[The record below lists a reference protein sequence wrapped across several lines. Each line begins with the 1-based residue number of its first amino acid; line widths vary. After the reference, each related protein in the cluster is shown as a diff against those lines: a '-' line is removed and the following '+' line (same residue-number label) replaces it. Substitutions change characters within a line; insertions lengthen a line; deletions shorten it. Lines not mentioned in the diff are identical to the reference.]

1 MKNCQTIETIKSN
14 ALRRI
19 IFKRRL
25 SERVLCEDRLLEM
38 IKKHNESSLNKY
50 EQYPTIL
57 ARWSDK

>member
-25 SERVLCEDRLLEM
+25 SERCEDRLLEM
-38 IKKHNESSLNKY
+38 IKKHNESSLNKC

-57 ARWSDK
+57 ARWSGK